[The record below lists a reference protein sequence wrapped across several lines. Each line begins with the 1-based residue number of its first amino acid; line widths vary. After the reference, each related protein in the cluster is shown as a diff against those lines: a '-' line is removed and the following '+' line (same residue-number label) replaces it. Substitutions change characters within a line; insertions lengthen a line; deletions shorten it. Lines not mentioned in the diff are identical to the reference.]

1 MDAEP
6 DPRISLRSQFK
17 GKIVKIKYYDHI
29 EFRRYELNRVSPVLR
44 EAVGWLVHEDGEH
57 VIIVFDRPE
66 NIVSNGKPSGLC
78 ILKSDI
84 VELEEVSEKEGE

>member
-6 DPRISLRSQFK
+6 DPRISSRSQFK

-44 EAVGWLVHEDGEH
+44 EAVGWLA
-57 VIIVFDRPE
+57 
-66 NIVSNGKPSGLC
+66 IVSCFQKRRFKYC
-78 ILKSDI
+78 
-84 VELEEVSEKEGE
+84 

>member
-1 MDAEP
+1 MVLYESILSPEP
-6 DPRISLRSQFK
+6 
-17 GKIVKIKYYDHI
+17 
-29 EFRRYELNRVSPVLR
+29 
-44 EAVGWLVHEDGEH
+44 HEDGEH

-84 VELEEVSEKEGE
+84 VKLEEVSEKEGE